1 MSAKN
6 PASRRAPGKPTVRQ
20 RGSSLRGLIPATAAD
35 RRIIGA
41 ASSRRPAP
49 TAAATMTGSIET
61 DIGDQHSRIAYR
73 DRVGAPDLQTSGAQL
88 AICGPVE
95 TLPPPARRRDGH
107 NRRSGAFAILEN
119 PCRKRVGM
127 NSHDRTKMRR
137 YQAHAAKAR
146 HEADA
151 TTDDV
156 ARQQLVE
163 RAGKYQRTASDLR
176 KHERARS
183 RPRADE

>member
-1 MSAKN
+1 MADDRLRKLVLMLS
-6 PASRRAPGKPTVRQ
+6 SDQPGEV
-20 RGSSLRGLIPATAAD
+20 
-35 RRIIGA
+35 
-41 ASSRRPAP
+41 
-49 TAAATMTGSIET
+49 AAAAKAI
-61 DIGDQHSRIAYR
+61 
-73 DRVGAPDLQTSGAQL
+73 DRVLKVQG
-88 AICGPVE
+88 
-95 TLPPPARRRDGH
+95 R